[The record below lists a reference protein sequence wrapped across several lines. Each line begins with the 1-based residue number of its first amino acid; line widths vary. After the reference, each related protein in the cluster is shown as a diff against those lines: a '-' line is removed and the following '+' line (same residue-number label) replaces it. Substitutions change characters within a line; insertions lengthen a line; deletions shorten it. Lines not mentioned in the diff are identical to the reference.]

1 MKQFGY
7 TAPNM
12 IVDQDKGKVILVCNA
27 TLDKK
32 FQTETDEQIKGL
44 KRIADRFELSESKK
58 P

>member
-1 MKQFGY
+1 
-7 TAPNM
+7 M

-44 KRIADRFELSESKK
+44 KRLADRFELSESKK